1 MSPLAFLA
9 VASGGAIGALCRG
22 LATRSLKRHTPS
34 SWPFA
39 TLIVNLIACF
49 IAGMLLAVAIDD
61 LLRLAVVVGFL
72 GGFSTLATM
81 NFEAATLFR
90 DKRYTACLLYLLVT
104 YASTLGI
111 AALGFAAA
119 SLGAPALGIAHVV

>member
-1 MSPLAFLA
+1 MSPIAFLA
-9 VASGGAIGALCRG
+9 VAGGGAIGALCRG

-39 TLIVNLIACF
+39 TLVVNLISCF
-49 IAGMLLAVAIDD
+49 IAGMLLAVTLND
-61 LLRLAVVVGFL
+61 LARLAMVVGFL

-90 DKRYTACLLYLLVT
+90 DKRYTACFLYLIIT
-104 YASTLGI
+104 YASTLGA
-111 AALGFAAA
+111 AALGFALARFFA
-119 SLGAPALGIAHVV
+119 PSLGVVPAI